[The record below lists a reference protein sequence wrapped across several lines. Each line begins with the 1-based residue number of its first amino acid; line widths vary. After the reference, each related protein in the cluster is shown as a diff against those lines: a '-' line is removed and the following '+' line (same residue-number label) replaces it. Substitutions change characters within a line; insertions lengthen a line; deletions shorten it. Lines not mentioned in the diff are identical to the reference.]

1 VDVSPSFP
9 TRSAPGSDPRIGAGA
24 LGAGLVAAGLALAFL
39 TVETPLASRLVTGR
53 WTEAEQLPYGA
64 LLWIL
69 GLVAGGGL
77 LMAGTDRMAGIVA
90 AKRWSRANGSPLR
103 QALSMLPGDVD
114 VVRGV
119 VAQDG
124 RPVPTLVVG
133 SFGVAVIAEME
144 RPDRLRRVDGSW
156 QARTSEGWS
165 PTEQPVDQTAREAD
179 RVRHWL
185 NHGELDFVV
194 RAHAALITTDVTIP
208 RSPLCAV
215 LTAEQVPAWIA
226 SLPRQRSITEGRRHV
241 LVARARAA
249 VPLSGRR

>member
-1 VDVSPSFP
+1 M
-9 TRSAPGSDPRIGAGA
+9 
-24 LGAGLVAAGLALAFL
+24 LGAGLAAAGLALAFL

-53 WTEAEQLPYGA
+53 WTEADQLPYGA

-69 GLVAGGGL
+69 GLVAGAGL
-77 LMAGTDRMAGIVA
+77 LMAGTDRMAGILA
-90 AKRWSRANGSPLR
+90 AVRWSRTNGSPLD
-103 QALSMLPGDVD
+103 QALARLPDDVD

-119 VAQDG
+119 VPHDG
-124 RPVPTLVVG
+124 RPVPTLVLG
-133 SFGVAVIAEME
+133 AFGVAVVAEME

-165 PTEQPVDQTAREAD
+165 PTERPVDQIAREAD

-194 RAHAALITTDVTIP
+194 RANAALVTTDVTIP

-215 LTAEQVPAWIA
+215 LTAEQVPGWIA
-226 SLPRQRSITEGRRHV
+226 SLPRQRSITDGRRHV
-241 LVARARAA
+241 LVARARGA